1 MLTKLTIVNAKDSL
15 FQIRKKIRSIV
26 ESAGEGLGYTSAY
39 VAVLAYFGGRIAVVW
54 RKSHEVAMPSAHP
67 DIFTVRAV
75 QIANSKCSSSTTLW
89 QFTVAQPLSYCS
101 NIPDTKYLVSSPDMN
116 RDNNLVS
123 AH

>member
-1 MLTKLTIVNAKDSL
+1 M
-15 FQIRKKIRSIV
+15 
-26 ESAGEGLGYTSAY
+26 YTSAY
-39 VAVLAYFGGRIAVVW
+39 VSVLAYFGGRIAVVHAVVW

-116 RDNNLVS
+116 RNNNLVS